1 MKETSNKVWLIED
14 NVAFRDAIRF
24 ALDAR
29 PNLYQTQVFGSCEE
43 ALAKLPTDEKP
54 DLILLDVGLPGMDG
68 IEGVT
73 HFRKALPEV
82 VLLILTVFEND
93 DKIFRA
99 ICSGATGYLLKSEPV
114 KSIIQSLDH
123 AIEGG
128 APMNPRIARRVL
140 EMFTKMAPV
149 KKDYGLSTRE
159 QEVLQQMVLGLSKK
173 QIADKLDLSIH
184 TVNTFVRGV
193 YRKLHVNCQTAAVSV
208 AVRDGVVDK

>member
-1 MKETSNKVWLIED
+1 MKETPSKVWLIED

-43 ALAKLPTDEKP
+43 ALAKVATEEKP

-208 AVRDGVVDK
+208 AMRDGVVDK